1 MSNQPAA
8 SQSQNSVVPKGS
20 NGEDKTPP
28 TLEPETQPPY
38 PPQKYVLEDFSQQ
51 RINRGQQEIN
61 YLITIANKRIV
72 NALNQVSTA
81 LAKLASN
88 GCVDLGALDNAI
100 KAASAA
106 NDKIAGEF
114 PPGCGDGP
122 RREE

>member
-1 MSNQPAA
+1 MSNQPA
-8 SQSQNSVVPKGS
+8 QSQNPVVPKGS

-28 TLEPETQPPY
+28 NLEPETQPNY
-38 PPQKYVLEDFSQQ
+38 PRQNYVLEDFSQQ

-72 NALNQVSTA
+72 DALNQVGAA
-81 LAKLASN
+81 LAKLNSN
-88 GCVDLGALDNAI
+88 GGVDLSALDNAI

-106 NDKIAGEF
+106 NDQIAGEF

>member
-1 MSNQPAA
+1 MSNQPAP
-8 SQSQNSVVPKGS
+8 SQSQNSVVPKS

-28 TLEPETQPPY
+28 KLESETQPPY
-38 PPQKYVLEDFSQQ
+38 PPQKYVLEDFSQR

-61 YLITIANKRIV
+61 YLITIANKRTLH
-72 NALNQVSTA
+72 ALNQVSTA

-88 GCVDLGALDNAI
+88 GCVDLSALDNAI
-100 KAASAA
+100 KAVSAA